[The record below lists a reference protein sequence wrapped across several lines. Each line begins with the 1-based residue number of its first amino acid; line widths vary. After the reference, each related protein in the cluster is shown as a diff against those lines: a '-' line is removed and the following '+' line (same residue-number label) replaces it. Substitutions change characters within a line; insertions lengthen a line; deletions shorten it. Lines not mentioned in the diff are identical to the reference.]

1 MTDRNDEITT
11 LISNYAELQTKTEQ
25 ITETIDKITQSK
37 KSIINLSEEE
47 DVNKKNIAKLE
58 SQIVSNEKDIEN
70 IKKSN
75 EYKEFLQT
83 STKLDSMSSEKN
95 KIKSEIEFQFT
106 KISRPLNKYGYV
118 SSLDKPQ
125 KKLLENL
132 IANPYDV
139 LIDANKGDIIKI
151 LESTRNGIL
160 SGSVSVKDMDKS
172 ILQIDETLSLLTKFI
187 ENILSFHQAKSNI
200 ENDLS
205 NFNGEEMLH
214 SESTLNKYQND
225 KSNLKSKIILAEK
238 ELSNMIEFIPKW
250 IKLIEST
257 LNQISAVQYTIK
269 PE

>member
-1 MTDRNDEITT
+1 
-11 LISNYAELQTKTEQ
+11 
-25 ITETIDKITQSK
+25 
-37 KSIINLSEEE
+37 
-47 DVNKKNIAKLE
+47 
-58 SQIVSNEKDIEN
+58 
-70 IKKSN
+70 
-75 EYKEFLQT
+75 
-83 STKLDSMSSEKN
+83 
-95 KIKSEIEFQFT
+95 
-106 KISRPLNKYGYV
+106 
-118 SSLDKPQ
+118 
-125 KKLLENL
+125 
-132 IANPYDV
+132 
-139 LIDANKGDIIKI
+139 
-151 LESTRNGIL
+151 
-160 SGSVSVKDMDKS
+160 MDKS